1 MKPSNNNNNGKDPFA
16 NLRTMTNEGMRFLK
30 DIASRRCNVYSD
42 PRSAYFRN
50 LTFTNAVLTEIR
62 SKVAEYECMMNAL
75 NYTYGTQP
83 LDSVQTRVFI
93 STRKSL
99 EAYRIIKEA
108 LENIMLSNGNPAFLF
123 ILQNRLPTEFRGCL

>member
-1 MKPSNNNNNGKDPFA
+1 MKPSNNNKDPMA
-16 NLRTMTNEGMRFLK
+16 NLRTMTNEGIRFLK

-42 PRSAYFRN
+42 PRSEYFRN

-62 SKVAEYECMMNAL
+62 NRLAEYECMMNAL
-75 NYTYGTQP
+75 NYAYGAQS

-93 STRKSL
+93 NTRKSL
-99 EAYRIIKEA
+99 EAYRLIKEA

-123 ILQNRLPTEFRGCL
+123 VLQNRLPTEFRGCL

>member
-1 MKPSNNNNNGKDPFA
+1 MKPSNNNNKDPMA

-62 SKVAEYECMMNAL
+62 NRVTEYECMMNAL
-75 NYTYGTQP
+75 NYTYGAQP

>member
-1 MKPSNNNNNGKDPFA
+1 MKPSNNNNKDPMA

-62 SKVAEYECMMNAL
+62 NRVAEYECMMTAL
-75 NYTYGTQP
+75 NYTYGAQS

>member
-1 MKPSNNNNNGKDPFA
+1 MKPSNNNNKDPMT

-62 SKVAEYECMMNAL
+62 NRVAEYECMMNAL
-75 NYTYGTQP
+75 NYTYGAQP

>member
-62 SKVAEYECMMNAL
+62 NRVSDYECMMNAL
-75 NYTYGTQP
+75 TYTYGYQQ
-83 LDSVQTRVFI
+83 LDAIQTRVFI
-93 STRKSL
+93 NTRKSL
-99 EAYRIIKEA
+99 EAYKLIKEA
-108 LENIMLSNGNPAFLF
+108 LENIMLSGGNPSFLF
-123 ILQNRLPTEFRGCL
+123 VLQNRLPTEFRGCL

>member
-1 MKPSNNNNNGKDPFA
+1 MKPSNNNNKDPMA

-62 SKVAEYECMMNAL
+62 NRVAEYECMMNAL
-75 NYTYGTQP
+75 NYTYGAQP